1 MAPKKK
7 FYEWVDTWMALY
19 EVRVPLLDSI
29 HALLAQILT
38 PGGAGNRPNPSAG

>member
-19 EVRVPLLDSI
+19 DVCVPLFDSI
-29 HALLAQILT
+29 HALLEIY
-38 PGGAGNRPNPSAG
+38 PRRCWYNRPNPSAG